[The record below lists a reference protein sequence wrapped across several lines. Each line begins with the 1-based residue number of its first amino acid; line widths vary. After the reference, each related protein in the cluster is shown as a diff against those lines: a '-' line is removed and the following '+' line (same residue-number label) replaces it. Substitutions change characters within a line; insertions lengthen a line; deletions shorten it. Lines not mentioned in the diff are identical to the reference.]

1 MRIYAVVFGVLIST
15 THLRNHLGGDPR
27 PTFIQVMQGFNSEL
41 KTANVSKHMY
51 RLVSSTVQWHDVEVQ
66 IYNFVLTERRLERT
80 VEGETADEAAAR
92 SRQARETRSVRIDFV
107 KRCIGRAEAILEE
120 GM

>member
-1 MRIYAVVFGVLIST
+1 
-15 THLRNHLGGDPR
+15 
-27 PTFIQVMQGFNSEL
+27 MQGFNSEL

-51 RLVSSTVQWHDVEVQ
+51 RLVSSTVQRHDVEVQ

-92 SRQARETRSVRIDFV
+92 RRQARETRSVRIDFV
-107 KRCIGRAEAILEE
+107 KRYIGRAKEILEE